1 MFGAFSAI
9 TVRGLLYIQAH
20 RFITII
26 RYSMYIMYSLIKPS
40 IICFNR
46 NKNTNNE
53 DGKVVMELQVKK
65 PKLVGKRPSAMN
77 EKTARKKN
85 VNVCNRK

>member
-1 MFGAFSAI
+1 
-9 TVRGLLYIQAH
+9 
-20 RFITII
+20 
-26 RYSMYIMYSLIKPS
+26 MYIMYSLIKPS

-77 EKTARKKN
+77 EKTASKKN